1 MPIQVIRLYPRGSL
15 DVSDDPILA
24 ALAQL
29 EAGQISLRVDLMARL
44 DGLQITVDAIRDDL
58 TVLAAP
64 TDGIRRAAENTRD
77 ELRDLSRNVADM
89 QRVVLK
95 HGTRLD
101 QLERRTP

>member
-1 MPIQVIRLYPRGSL
+1 M
-15 DVSDDPILA
+15 SDDPILA
-24 ALAQL
+24 ALARL
-29 EAGQISLRVDLMARL
+29 EAGQTKLCVDLMARL
-44 DGLQITVDAIRDDL
+44 DGLQISVDAIRDDL
-58 TVLAAP
+58 TVLGGAN
-64 TDGIRRAAENTRD
+64 DGIRRAAESTRD